1 MVDWALNLKANRLLL
16 QVVLIPIVL
25 MLAVPGRSSVCR
37 GSRAVLVFAGL
48 LPFGCWL
55 AVDCS
60 VWLVGRAGDASA
72 VGAAP
77 VLDADVVWG
86 SVPCVRDDDFLELV
100 DAG

>member
-1 MVDWALNLKANRLLL
+1 MVDWTLNLKANRLLL

-37 GSRAVLVFAGL
+37 VSRAALVFAGL

-60 VWLVGRAGDASA
+60 VWLVRYRPRRQGWGRISSWGCRRARCGCCLGFGALRAG
-72 VGAAP
+72 
-77 VLDADVVWG
+77 
-86 SVPCVRDDDFLELV
+86 
-100 DAG
+100 